1 MVGEITLWLE
11 IPEIFRCKTNEVL
24 CLVWDGG
31 EIGPRLVGNPQG
43 SLRHFLHCRNSQ
55 KVGLDIIWFM
65 QLATFYKEM
74 DIFVIYS
81 HIVGPKLLKKQWLC
95 ERCLN
100 ILNHDLECKFCAQI
114 HIDVAELPIMKHLSF
129 LKLANVPKIKPSRI
143 PQHFLWQNIRFDL
156 DCVQVRK
163 NTFSETI
170 LEDMA

>member
-1 MVGEITLWLE
+1 MRCNVIIQIFHHFSQQKLLLSSYHGFNAYDLEITKSWS
-11 IPEIFRCKTNEVL
+11 
-24 CLVWDGG
+24 
-31 EIGPRLVGNPQG
+31 G
-43 SLRHFLHCRNSQ
+43 SLWAGAANLFSCDSPIFWAKIAQ
-55 KVGLDIIWFM
+55 K
-65 QLATFYKEM
+65 T
-74 DIFVIYS
+74 
-81 HIVGPKLLKKQWLC
+81 WLC

-100 ILNHDLECKFCAQI
+100 ILNHDLGCKFCAQI

-156 DCVQVRK
+156 DCVQVCK